1 MLRLAIAVIVA
12 GSLIALFLQAMLNI
26 IYESGITPVSV
37 VLGLFAVGILQM
49 ATIWFWNDTKRLF
62 PPA

>member
-12 GSLIALFLQAMLNI
+12 GVSIALILQAMLLS

-37 VLGLFAVGILQM
+37 VLGLFAVGVLQM
-49 ATIWFWNDTKRLF
+49 ATIWFWTDTKRVF
-62 PPA
+62 PPT

>member
-12 GSLIALFLQAMLNI
+12 GVSIALILRAMLLS

-37 VLGLFAVGILQM
+37 VLGLFAVGVLQM
-49 ATIWFWNDTKRLF
+49 ATIWFWTDTKRVF
-62 PPA
+62 PST